1 MIFKSLQWINQ
12 WGGVALSRKLECFSQ
27 SHFILSSY
35 RDTRKTLNKSW
46 WVTLTGEDSLRLV
59 LFVVVETLYTFVKT
73 QPSSGWTNL
82 VSQFPAIYPLPASTS
97 NHKYRHRD
105 WIWSKKVH
113 TAHRLHRKYFSAVKY
128 IKCPHTTNQF
138 HFCQGKTLPA
148 YYLPSLRLRFKVTH
162 RTPSSTSS
170 I

>member
-1 MIFKSLQWINQ
+1 M
-12 WGGVALSRKLECFSQ
+12 ALSRKLEWFTQ

-46 WVTLTGEDSLRLV
+46 WVTLTGGGFISV
-59 LFVVVETLYTFVKT
+59 GFVCCCGDLYTFAKT

-82 VSQFPAIYPLPASTS
+82 VSQFPDIYPLPASTS
-97 NHKYRHRD
+97 DHKYCNHD
-105 WIWSKKVH
+105 GIWSKKVH

-128 IKCPHTTNQF
+128 IKCRHSTNQF